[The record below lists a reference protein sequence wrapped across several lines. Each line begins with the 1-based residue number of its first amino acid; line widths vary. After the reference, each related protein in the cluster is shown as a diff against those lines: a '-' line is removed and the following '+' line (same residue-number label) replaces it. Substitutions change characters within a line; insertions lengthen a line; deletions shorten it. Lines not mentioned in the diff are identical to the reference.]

1 MEIGVYLLRKRQGVR
16 KYLENN
22 HKIFPPI
29 LVTIAKF
36 KDYIDAFLKLHY
48 LCKLLKPFSKFR
60 SKGVGH
66 RSLMLRNMEYSF
78 HLFPKRH
85 FKPKRVKRHYL
96 DMIGNCKRY

>member
-1 MEIGVYLLRKRQGVR
+1 MEIVVYFLRKRQGVS

-22 HKIFPPI
+22 HKNFRPL

-48 LCKLLKPFSKFR
+48 LRKLLKPFSKFR

-66 RSLMLRNMEYSF
+66 GSLMLRNMEYSF

-85 FKPKRVKRHYL
+85 FKTKHVKNVT
-96 DMIGNCKRY
+96 IWT

>member
-1 MEIGVYLLRKRQGVR
+1 MEIWVYLLRKRQGVL

-22 HKIFPPI
+22 HKIVPPI

-48 LCKLLKPFSKFR
+48 LRKLLKPFSKFQL
-60 SKGVGH
+60 KGVGH

-78 HLFPKRH
+78 YLFPKRH
-85 FKPKRVKRHYL
+85 LKPKHVKMSLFGHDQRL
-96 DMIGNCKRY
+96 